1 MYIQFVYNNRMFEWD
16 ERKRKANLTK
26 HDVDFET
33 ASHVFNGTVI
43 EIPDMRH
50 DHGEPRIGV
59 YGEVSGEVL
68 FVIYTWRGR
77 RRRIISARKAGRDEA
92 KLYRVAVGQRKPH

>member
-1 MYIQFVYNNRMFEWD
+1 MFEWE

-33 ASHVFNGTVI
+33 ASHMFDGPVI
-43 EIPDMRH
+43 EIPDTRRNY
-50 DHGEPRIGV
+50 GEPRVGV

-68 FVIYTWRGR
+68 FVIYTWRGAR
-77 RRRIISARKAGRDEA
+77 RRLISARKAGRDEA
-92 KLYRVAVGQRKPH
+92 KLYRTAVGQRRPH